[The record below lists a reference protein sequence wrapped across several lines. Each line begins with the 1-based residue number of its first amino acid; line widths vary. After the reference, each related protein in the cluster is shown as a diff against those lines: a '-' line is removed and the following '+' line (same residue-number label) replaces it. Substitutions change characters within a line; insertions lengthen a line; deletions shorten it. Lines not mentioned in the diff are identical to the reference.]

1 MDDAGVYLMQ
11 REGRGIVQQALRWCG
26 ACLMSLAPRLM
37 KFLAVVGTIAMFMVG
52 GGILVHGFH
61 FLDEG
66 ITALAAHLADV
77 ATFGATLATLAPV
90 LGGIVIGMVAGAVVV
105 MIVTLGQRLR
115 TALSA

>member
-1 MDDAGVYLMQ
+1 
-11 REGRGIVQQALRWCG
+11 
-26 ACLMSLAPRLM
+26 M

-66 ITALAAHLADV
+66 IKALASHLAEIVTVGGALAAL
-77 ATFGATLATLAPV
+77 TPT
-90 LGGIVIGMVAGAVVV
+90 LGGILIGMVAGALVM